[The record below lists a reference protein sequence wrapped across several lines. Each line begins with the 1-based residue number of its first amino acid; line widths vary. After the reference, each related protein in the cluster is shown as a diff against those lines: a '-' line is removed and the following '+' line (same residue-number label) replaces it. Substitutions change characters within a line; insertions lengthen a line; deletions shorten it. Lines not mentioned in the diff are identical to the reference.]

1 MVIMNLSLA
10 AILIL
15 AQQCAPTVAPETLL
29 SVAQVESRFDPLTIG
44 VNGRSPR
51 SLHPADKAE
60 AVRQARELIASG
72 ASVDLGLAQIN
83 SKNLGWLGLSV
94 EDAFDPCRNLAAG
107 SKVLAANYAA
117 AARGRDEQSA
127 LRVAVSMYN
136 TGDSIRGFRNGY
148 VQKVTQA
155 ATYVVPAIAVSAPG
169 PAPTPPLDPRIAEPV
184 MLTQAAPEPPSWDVF
199 GRVQA
204 SRVMVF
210 AAAPDHSG
218 RQAPKPHHSSSGAR
232 P

>member
-1 MVIMNLSLA
+1 MNLSLA

-15 AQQCAPTVAPETLL
+15 AQQCAPAVAPETLL

-44 VNGRSPR
+44 VNGRPPR
-51 SLHPADKAE
+51 SLHPAGKAE
-60 AVRQARELIASG
+60 AVRQARKLIASG

-107 SKVLAANYAA
+107 SRVLAANYAA
-117 AARGRDEQSA
+117 AVRGRDEQSA

-136 TGDSIRGFRNGY
+136 TGDSARGFRNGY

-155 ATYVVPAIAVSAPG
+155 AEYVVPAIAVSTPSAV
-169 PAPTPPLDPRIAEPV
+169 PAPSADPRIADPV
-184 MLTQAAPEPPSWDVF
+184 MLTRAAPEPPAWDVF
-199 GRVQA
+199 GQAPA

-210 AAAPDHSG
+210 AVTPDHSG